1 MKQFEKLFPYF
12 LFAGILI
19 NANGLINDI
28 LEPDGALYATISK
41 HIVLKND
48 WVNLIGNGSDWLDKP
63 HFHFWISAISFKLF
77 GITPFAYKF
86 PAFVFWLAGTFF
98 TYKLTEE
105 IYDSYTAKIAVIMYT
120 FSLHG
125 ILNNFD
131 VRAEPY
137 LTALSIGAI
146 YFFYKTTVS
155 NKWYYLILTA
165 VLAACAVMTKGIF
178 VLLTIGG
185 GFIVYWIISKQW
197 KQFVNY
203 RWWLLLVLI
212 LLFITPELYCLYVQ
226 FDLHPEKVVFEK
238 TNVSG
243 LKFFFWDSQFG
254 RFFNTGPIRG
264 NGDKTFFLHTT
275 LWAFLPWSILLY
287 VAVFKL
293 IKNRKTETPGIKWII
308 YGSAILTF
316 ILFSLSGFQLPH
328 YIVILFPQFAIIS
341 ADYLAKIQTER
352 TFKNISVLQTT
363 LLIMALA
370 AICLLAF
377 FSKLANGI
385 LVSVIS
391 VPLVVVAML
400 SIKKYGTT
408 KIMTLGASFSFVLFL
423 FLHNFFYPKL
433 MEYQAGME
441 AGKWLAQQKDSLAP
455 VMFRSFSYSFEFYAP
470 GFIKSIGNFNDLD
483 NFLKTSSN
491 GAIFTSEESLPEL
504 TSHGYYYN
512 ILKDF
517 PYFHVSMLTGKFLN
531 SHTRASQLER
541 MVLVTVQKRRI

>member
-1 MKQFEKLFPYF
+1 MKRFEKLFPYF

-41 HIVLKND
+41 HIALTND
-48 WVNLIGNGSDWLDKP
+48 WVNLIGDGRDWLDKP
-63 HFHFWISAISFKLF
+63 HFHFWISAISFKVF

-86 PAFVFWLAGTFF
+86 PAFVFWLIGTLF

-105 IYDSYTAKIAVIMYT
+105 LYNTYTAKIAVVIYV

-146 YFFYKTTVS
+146 YFFYKATVT
-155 NKWYYLILTA
+155 NKWYYIVLTA
-165 VLAACAVMTKGIF
+165 LMAACAVMTKGIF

-185 GFIVYWIISKQW
+185 GFVIYWIINKQW
-197 KQFVNY
+197 KQFLNY
-203 RWWLLLVLI
+203 RWWLLVALI
-212 LLFITPELYCLYVQ
+212 FLFITPELYCLYTQ
-226 FDLHPEKVVFEK
+226 FDLHPEKVVFGK
-238 TNVSG
+238 THVSG

-254 RFFNTGPIRG
+254 RFFNTGPIKG

-287 VAVFKL
+287 VAVFNL
-293 IKNRKTETPGIKWII
+293 IKNRKSITIGIRWII
-308 YGSAILTF
+308 YGSALLTF
-316 ILFSLSGFQLPH
+316 VLFSLSGFQLPH

-341 ADYLAKIQTER
+341 ANYLGQVRQEKTL
-352 TFKNISVLQTT
+352 KKISVLQTT
-363 LLIMALA
+363 LLIIALVA
-370 AICLLAF
+370 VCLLAF
-377 FSKLANGI
+377 FTKFASGV
-385 LVSVIS
+385 LVMVIT
-391 VPLVVVAML
+391 VPLVVITLLAVR
-400 SIKKYGTT
+400 KYGMT
-408 KIMTLGASFSFVLFL
+408 KIMTMGASFSFILFL

-441 AGKWLAQQKDSLAP
+441 AGKWITQQKDRLAP
-455 VMFRSFSYSFEFYAP
+455 AMFHSWSYSFEFYAP
-470 GFIKSIGNFNDLD
+470 GFIKALSNYNDLD
-483 NFLKTSSN
+483 NFLKTN
-491 GAIFTSEESLPEL
+491 DRAAIYTTEESLSEL
-504 TSHGYYYN
+504 ASRGYNYN

-517 PYFHVSMLTGKFLN
+517 PYFHVSMVTGKFLN
-531 SHTRASQLER
+531 PNTRSSQLEK
-541 MVLVTVQKRRI
+541 MVLVTVQKRNL